1 MTEEYLKQIADN
13 TTEANDKLE
22 EIHEAIELS
31 GVEVTGYAGE
41 DPPAPGPAVP
51 LSYLI
56 QKSQYLTTDSSL
68 GHAMALIMQGFFGH
82 PDASKS
88 YHPPFAPFVWK
99 WDRSKWTKKS
109 MKMLVVDKWVGE
121 FASITYNYLGMDQ
134 DESAWNDG
142 KEQIVDSQMV
152 EQPANGWLIDLT
164 TADDDLPFEREESVT
179 LTAERSVEMASTTEI
194 DVGVSSETT
203 IGGSLFGVSLE
214 EKITASFGYKDTE
227 EERQARS
234 DTKATETSTKIAY
247 TCPRERITLLT
258 IKSTDINSKKNKSW
272 HGVPDYGITIS
283 FNNNKLSNY
292 YWAPKLNRGPNH
304 KDLHT
309 GWHEYHFSSMNDF
322 LTMLEGT
329 NTDWP
334 GMLDHGGLPPM
345 VKQGLAM
352 LIDGDNRRID
362 LDGIEERHYQQGA
375 DISVEDVTGQGPQ
388 DVLKAHGIPEAHL
401 VTN

>member
-152 EQPANGWLIDLT
+152 EQPRTVGLLI
-164 TADDDLPFEREESVT
+164 
-179 LTAERSVEMASTTEI
+179 
-194 DVGVSSETT
+194 
-203 IGGSLFGVSLE
+203 
-214 EKITASFGYKDTE
+214 
-227 EERQARS
+227 
-234 DTKATETSTKIAY
+234 
-247 TCPRERITLLT
+247 
-258 IKSTDINSKKNKSW
+258 
-272 HGVPDYGITIS
+272 
-283 FNNNKLSNY
+283 
-292 YWAPKLNRGPNH
+292 
-304 KDLHT
+304 
-309 GWHEYHFSSMNDF
+309 
-322 LTMLEGT
+322 
-329 NTDWP
+329 
-334 GMLDHGGLPPM
+334 
-345 VKQGLAM
+345 
-352 LIDGDNRRID
+352 
-362 LDGIEERHYQQGA
+362 
-375 DISVEDVTGQGPQ
+375 
-388 DVLKAHGIPEAHL
+388 
-401 VTN
+401 